1 MYKISDFYYFFA
13 ISLTKQ
19 LIISHIA
26 IFRRGSLEKTVT
38 LKYKTM
44 KSIFLAALLLF
55 SIPPGGWAQTEQYT
69 VYALRFASMSHPS
82 PISDWV
88 DTGPQNDSVNI
99 NFMIWLIKGDNG
111 RNILVD
117 AGFLQDIPEA
127 KEFDIAH
134 YERPDSTLAKLGLQA
149 GEITDIILSHPHWDH
164 IDGIG
169 LFPNAHIWIQKEDF
183 NYFVGAA
190 WQKGGNN
197 GGFNKRDVRMLM
209 DQNLAGK
216 LTLVDGDD
224 REIIPGVKVFTGSRH
239 TFNSEYVLVQT
250 GRNNIILASDNIWV
264 YYSLE
269 HLLPAAPGGTLDPAG
284 YVRAMERMKTM
295 VTDPRYIVPGHDSKV
310 FTRFPTVTEGV
321 VKIE

>member
-1 MYKISDFYYFFA
+1 M
-13 ISLTKQ
+13 
-19 LIISHIA
+19 
-26 IFRRGSLEKTVT
+26 KTG
-38 LKYKTM
+38 
-44 KSIFLAALLLF
+44 FLFSFLLF
-55 SIPPGGWAQTEQYT
+55 CISPGGWAQTEQYT

-88 DTGPQNDSVNI
+88 DKGPQNDSVNI
-99 NFMIWLIKGDNG
+99 NFMIWLIKGDHG

-117 AGFLQDIPEA
+117 AGFQNDIPEA
-127 KEFDIAH
+127 KAFDIVH
-134 YERPDSTLAKLGLQA
+134 YERPDSTLAKLGLQP
-149 GEITDIILSHPHWDH
+149 GDITDIILSHPHWDH

-190 WQKGGNN
+190 WQKDGHN

-209 DQNLAGK
+209 DLNLAGK

-224 REIIPGVKVFTGSRH
+224 KEIIPGITVYTGSRH
-239 TFNSEYVLVQT
+239 TYNSEYAAVNT
-250 GRNNIILASDNIWV
+250 GRNKIILASDNIWV

-284 YVRAMERMKTM
+284 YVKAMERMKTL
-295 VTDPRYIVPGHDSKV
+295 VTNPRYIIPGHDAKI
-310 FTRFPTVTEGV
+310 FTIFPTVTEGV